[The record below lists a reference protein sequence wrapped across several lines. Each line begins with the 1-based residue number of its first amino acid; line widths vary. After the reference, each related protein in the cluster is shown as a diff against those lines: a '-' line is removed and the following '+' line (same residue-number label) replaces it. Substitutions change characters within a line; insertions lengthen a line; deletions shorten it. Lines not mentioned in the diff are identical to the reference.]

1 MKFRLIF
8 ILFSLTAFMHSQKLI
23 VEYSDLFIIKK
34 EIEALKS
41 KTVKE
46 ELYINPF
53 IEKSKNK
60 VEHLNILKKL
70 NLKNKF
76 VVEPVI
82 SIRLSHLG
90 FEMLD
95 YPTNAFWM
103 SPGVKIHSTLP
114 LMANFKS
121 IWFYAWANFYKHS
134 AIYDDSNDFTGNLFE
149 NSPDYSTSFFTQ
161 SIEPDNSLDFDQSN
175 AGVALLSNNFELVFG
190 KFKSNS
196 WFWIYRCFCS

>member
-1 MKFRLIF
+1 MKSKLFFIF
-8 ILFSLTAFMHSQKLI
+8 LLLNALMYSQKLI

-34 EIEALKS
+34 EFEALKS
-41 KTVKE
+41 KTIKE

-76 VVEPVI
+76 IVEPVMG
-82 SIRLSHLG
+82 IRLSNVG
-90 FEMLD
+90 FEMLN
-95 YPTNAFWM
+95 YPANAFWM

-121 IWFYAWANFYKHS
+121 IWF
-134 AIYDDSNDFTGNLFE
+134 
-149 NSPDYSTSFFTQ
+149 
-161 SIEPDNSLDFDQSN
+161 
-175 AGVALLSNNFELVFG
+175 
-190 KFKSNS
+190 
-196 WFWIYRCFCS
+196 

>member
-1 MKFRLIF
+1 MKSKLFFIF
-8 ILFSLTAFMHSQKLI
+8 LLLNALMYSQKLI

-34 EIEALKS
+34 EFEALKS
-41 KTVKE
+41 KTIKE

-76 VVEPVI
+76 VVEPI
-82 SIRLSHLG
+82 MSIRLSNVG
-90 FEMLD
+90 FEILD

-103 SPGVKIHSTLP
+103 SPGIKIHSTLP

-121 IWFYAWANFYKHS
+121 IWFYAWTNFYKHS
-134 AIYDDSNDFTGNLFE
+134 AIYDESNHFTGNLFE
-149 NSPDYSTSFFTQ
+149 NSPNHSTSFFTQ
-161 SIEPDNSLDFDQSN
+161 SIE
-175 AGVALLSNNFELVFG
+175 
-190 KFKSNS
+190 
-196 WFWIYRCFCS
+196 